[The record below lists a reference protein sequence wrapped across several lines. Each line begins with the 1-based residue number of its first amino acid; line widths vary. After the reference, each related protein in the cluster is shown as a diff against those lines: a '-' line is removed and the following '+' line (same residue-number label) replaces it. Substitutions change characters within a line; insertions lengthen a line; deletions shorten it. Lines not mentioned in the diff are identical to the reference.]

1 MARLGISYDDVAA
14 AAASLHIA
22 QKSITVDSIREALGS
37 TGSKSTIAPLLK
49 RWRTLQ
55 QNAGEALPSSLPPAL
70 LQAVTA
76 INTQVQADADARIAA
91 LTTTHEETVT
101 ELRTRLHEAD
111 TLIEKQAAESENLK
125 GQLAEFKTHSE
136 TLQSH
141 ISDLKIAIVKVEAES
156 EGLTLRLAG
165 SSQHIQQLEDQL
177 DKARAQFD
185 HYQNITAAQRKEER
199 NDFSQHLL
207 RNEHDIKR
215 LREELTSAHINT
227 AQLNT
232 RFEISLKECKK
243 IGDENTELQNTHQH
257 VLSAH
262 DSLIGQN
269 LELNVQVQKLET
281 RSEYFAKL
289 QTACEIK
296 FVAAAEI
303 EVGLRRQIAELERGL
318 VDDTAA
324 SKKE

>member
-165 SSQHIQQLEDQL
+165 SSQHIQQLQDQL
-177 DKARAQFD
+177 EKARAQFD
-185 HYQNITAAQRKEER
+185 HYQTTTAAQRNEER
-199 NDFSQHLL
+199 SSFGQHLI

-215 LREELTSAHINT
+215 LREDLTTAHINT
-227 AQLNT
+227 AQL
-232 RFEISLKECKK
+232 
-243 IGDENTELQNTHQH
+243 
-257 VLSAH
+257 
-262 DSLIGQN
+262 
-269 LELNVQVQKLET
+269 ET
-281 RSEYFAKL
+281 RL
-289 QTACEIK
+289 
-296 FVAAAEI
+296 
-303 EVGLRRQIAELERGL
+303 
-318 VDDTAA
+318 DMA
-324 SKKE
+324 SKKLPRCSGVVKPCASVWPLWSLIAVE